1 MKKVGRSYVEV
12 SLNDF
17 SEKVLEVSTRQP
29 VIVDFWAEWCSPCIV
44 IAPLLERVILE
55 SNKDLLLAK
64 VEVDRGENMKLAGR
78 YKLRGFP
85 TIILFSNGNELGRFS
100 GAKPHHEIKK
110 FIDQHL
116 Q

>member
-1 MKKVGRSYVEV
+1 MKQSRESYTEV

-17 SEKVLEVSTRQP
+17 PENVLEASFNTP

-44 IAPLLERVILE
+44 VAPLLERIIRE
-55 SNKDLLLAK
+55 YNKELLLAK

-85 TIILFSNGNELGRFS
+85 TIILFSKGEELGRFS
-100 GAKPHHEIKK
+100 GARSYHEIKK

-116 Q
+116 P